1 MNLSNLSP
9 LRGAVKK
16 RKRIGRGTG
25 SGHGQTSGK
34 GHKGQKARSGGHV
47 PPWFEG
53 GQMPLTRRLPKR
65 GFANPRRKKFAVIN
79 LKDLNRFSEGS
90 MVDFQTLRQS
100 GLIKGRYDGVKILGK
115 GMVSHSL
122 LVKVDGISQ
131 SAREKI
137 ESLGGKIE
145 II

>member
-1 MNLSNLSP
+1 MNLGELSP
-9 LRGAVKK
+9 PKGAVKK
-16 RKRIGRGTG
+16 KKRVGRGTS
-25 SGHGQTSGK
+25 SGHGQTSCR
-34 GHKGQKARSGGHV
+34 GHKGQKARSGGNV

-65 GFANPRRKKFAVIN
+65 GFVNPRRKKFVVIN

-90 MVDFQTLRQS
+90 VLDFQTLRQS
-100 GLIKGRYDGVKILGK
+100 GLVKGKCDGIKILGK
-115 GMVSHSL
+115 GTISHSL
-122 LVKVDGISQ
+122 VLKVDGISQ

-137 ESLGGKIE
+137 ESMGGKVE